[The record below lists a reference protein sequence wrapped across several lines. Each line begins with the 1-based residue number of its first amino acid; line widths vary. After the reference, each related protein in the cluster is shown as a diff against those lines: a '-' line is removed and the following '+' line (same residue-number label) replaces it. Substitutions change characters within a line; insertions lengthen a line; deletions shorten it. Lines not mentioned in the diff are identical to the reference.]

1 MSRMPIRCRNRF
13 LWPQGHAAPR
23 RYAVLDG
30 ISPDYPPATGRSHTR
45 YSPVRRSPAARIAP
59 RPDAPR
65 LACVRPVA
73 SVHPEPGSNSSLF
86 VFCLCFFYC
95 FHDRCAACE
104 PKNRRPEVSCPDRLL
119 RLAQKLTKRLS
130 CHAAVVA
137 AADPFSCTTCLL

>member
-1 MSRMPIRCRNRF
+1 MSRMPIRCRNRS

-86 VFCLCFFYC
+86 VSCLCFFYC

>member
-73 SVHPEPGSNSSLF
+73 SVHPEPGSNSSLY